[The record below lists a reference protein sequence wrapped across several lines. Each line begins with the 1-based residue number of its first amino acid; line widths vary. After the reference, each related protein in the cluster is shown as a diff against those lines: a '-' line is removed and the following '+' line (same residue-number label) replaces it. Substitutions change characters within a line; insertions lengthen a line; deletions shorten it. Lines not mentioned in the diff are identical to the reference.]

1 MVIIYIVSERIEL
14 TNIINIDYYNGGR
27 IG

>member
-14 TNIINIDYYNGGR
+14 TNIINIDYYNRGR